1 MESTVKHPTV
11 SPDTLDRRR
20 FLKRSLSGVSALA
33 AGSCLAGERR
43 AHSAEGAGKIA
54 ALARRHCLPD
64 RPAPPAESR
73 VAVARAGDSPS
84 HRAAV
89 RRAVALAGG
98 MEFIRPGETVL
109 LKPALNSSNRYPA
122 TTDPETVGIVA
133 ELVKE
138 VGGEPFVADRTMFLR
153 STETA
158 FRETAI
164 ADAAAQAGIPC
175 RALEDEDSVP
185 IGHPLAKHWRNNAI
199 RIYAPVVEADHIIN
213 LCTPRTHMLGDFT
226 MSMKNNVGVV
236 STVARLAMHIPWG
249 LKERLAE
256 INLVTRPSLIVMD
269 GREGFTD
276 GGPDAGDLA
285 RPGFIAAGTDP
296 VAMDAVGLAYL
307 RLEGANEAI
316 GEGSIW
322 AIPMM
327 KRAVEVGV
335 GVGSGRAIAL
345 LGIDPA
351 TEASLRAQ
359 LA

>member
-1 MESTVKHPTV
+1 VKHQPVSSDTV
-11 SPDTLDRRR
+11 NRRR
-20 FLKRSLSGVSALA
+20 FLQLSLAGVSALGV
-33 AGSCLAGERR
+33 GSCRAGDR
-43 AHSAEGAGKIA
+43 SVQPAEATGTTGAPA
-54 ALARRHCLPD
+54 PRHRLPD
-64 RPAPPAESR
+64 RPAPPAKSR
-73 VAVARAGDSPS
+73 VAVVRAGDFPS
-84 HRAAV
+84 QREAL

-98 MEFIRPGETVL
+98 LGFIRPGETVL
-109 LKPALNSSNRYPA
+109 LKPAVNSSRPYPA
-122 TTDPETVGIVA
+122 TTDPETVWVIA

-164 ADAAAQAGIPC
+164 TDAAGQAGIPC
-175 RALEDEDSVP
+175 RFLEDDDSIP
-185 IGHPLAKHWRNNAI
+185 IRHPLAEHWWGNTI
-199 RIYAPVVEADHIIN
+199 RIYASAVEADHIIN
-213 LCTPRTHMLGDFT
+213 LCTPRTHFAGDFT

-236 STVARLAMHIPWG
+236 NAVSRLPMHVPSG
-249 LKERLAE
+249 LKDRLAE

-285 RPGFIAAGTDP
+285 RPGFIAAGSDP
-296 VAMDAVGLAYL
+296 VAIDAVGLAHL

-322 AIPMM
+322 KIPMM
-327 KRAVEVGV
+327 KRAVDIGV

-345 LGIDPA
+345 IGAAPA
-351 TEASLRAQ
+351 AEARLRAQ